1 MYILNCE
8 RTKTTYS
15 LEKQFNFYS
24 QKYREMMQKKKKNGL
39 NENMKENTS
48 FIRNLVPPLQEVQN
62 LKFRAFYPH
71 VNQLQV

>member
-15 LEKQFNFYS
+15 LEKQFHFYS
-24 QKYREMMQKKKKNGL
+24 QKDREMMQKKKNSL
-39 NENMKENTS
+39 NENMKENAS

-62 LKFRAFYPH
+62 L
-71 VNQLQV
+71 